1 MADTVE
7 LPVTE
12 IVVAARELALAGRW
26 QRATSLLDAA
36 TSVPQKAGASLAVAA
51 AEVAVE
57 SDWCRGAGAAAGR
70 LAAAERQCATV
81 DVDAGCRWDLAFARM
96 RHTYAGLLVVDGRF
110 SLGPRGKDPDAVAA
124 LERQVEELAAT
135 APDPVRQGWAAMY
148 RGLVLDNVRAERDA
162 APAWYERALAA
173 GEQGD
178 DLLAREALRH
188 LGDHDHDDGDHER
201 ATERWATATE
211 LGAGAG
217 AVVGTLSQQLLLAV
231 LARDAGDESA
241 AAALAEQ
248 VATWASA
255 LGATP
260 LATQAAA
267 FVTGA
272 DPTAGPAEDG

>member
-12 IVVAARELALAGRW
+12 VVAAARELALAGRW
-26 QRATSLLDAA
+26 QRAADLLDAA
-36 TSVPQKAGASLAVAA
+36 TAGRLQARASLAVAA

-57 SDWCRGAGAAAGR
+57 SDWARGAETAADR
-70 LAAAERQCATV
+70 LAAAERQITTTDV
-81 DVDAGCRWDLAFARM
+81 DVGRRWDLAFARM

-110 SLGPRGKDPDAVAA
+110 SFGPRGKDPDAVAA
-124 LERQVEELAAT
+124 LERQLEELTAA
-135 APDPVRQGWAAMY
+135 APDPVRRGWAAMY
-148 RGLVLDNVRAERDA
+148 RGLVLDNVRAERGA
-162 APAWYERALAA
+162 APAWYEQALAA
-173 GEQGD
+173 GERGD

-188 LGDHDHDDGDHER
+188 LGDHDHDHGDHER
-201 ATERWATATE
+201 AAKRWARAAE

-231 LARDAGDESA
+231 LARDAGDEPA

-260 LATQAAA
+260 LATQATA
-267 FVTGA
+267 FLAGT
-272 DPTAGPAEDG
+272 DPTAAPED